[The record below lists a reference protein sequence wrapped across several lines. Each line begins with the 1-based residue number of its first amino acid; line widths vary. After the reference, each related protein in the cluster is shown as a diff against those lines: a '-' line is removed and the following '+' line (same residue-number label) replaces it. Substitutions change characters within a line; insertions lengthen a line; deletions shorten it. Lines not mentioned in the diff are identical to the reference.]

1 MTSRV
6 KDRDG
11 RSTRW
16 SEHRESRRAE
26 LVAAAVAAIDAH
38 GPSASIA
45 EIAASAGVSKPVLYR
60 YFADKDDLYRAVG
73 RWGAEQVMNALV
85 PTLLADDPMRD
96 KVYRACD
103 EYLAL
108 LAEHPQV
115 FLLLIEHRSADDPL
129 ADGKEQIATSLAKL
143 MGDTLRRLGV
153 DAAGAEPWAHGVI
166 GMGLAVGEWW
176 LRRNI
181 MPLERLQRL
190 RRRPRR
196 RAGRRRPAAS
206 GAQQDGEQSIRDQ
219 APSPTE
225 GRVMVSTG
233 STTDVDAPAEEYVGP
248 ALVSTGSTTAA
259 TGEIAV
265 DVHLRGH
272 FEPLD
277 GRFHWYGRIAASA
290 ELTERVRSGATV
302 TLTTS
307 EGLRSEHPPRRSTCE
322 VRNHPRQYIG
332 TLCKVDP

>member
-6 KDRDG
+6 KDPDG

-181 MPLERLQRL
+181 MSREAASEYLAAFLWNAFSGFVADHGVGLDGAGQLHLVPNKTVNSQSETK
-190 RRRPRR
+190 RPRR
-196 RAGRRRPAAS
+196 RK
-206 GAQQDGEQSIRDQ
+206 
-219 APSPTE
+219 
-225 GRVMVSTG
+225 
-233 STTDVDAPAEEYVGP
+233 DA
-248 ALVSTGSTTAA
+248 
-259 TGEIAV
+259 
-265 DVHLRGH
+265 
-272 FEPLD
+272 
-277 GRFHWYGRIAASA
+277 
-290 ELTERVRSGATV
+290 
-302 TLTTS
+302 
-307 EGLRSEHPPRRSTCE
+307 
-322 VRNHPRQYIG
+322 
-332 TLCKVDP
+332 